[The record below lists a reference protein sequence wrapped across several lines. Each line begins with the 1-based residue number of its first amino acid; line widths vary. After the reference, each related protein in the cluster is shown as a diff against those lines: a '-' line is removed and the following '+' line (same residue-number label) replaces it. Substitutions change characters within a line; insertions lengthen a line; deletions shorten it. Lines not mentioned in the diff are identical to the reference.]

1 VSWNLVIHAIVVEVR
16 GIDQEGGI
24 SEGRWG
30 STDSQTSSY
39 RLSGLGA
46 TLPRVDIQKVHFH
59 LQVCSERE
67 VVLLGA
73 RPDPKKSISRLVP
86 SKEASS
92 VRGPDRRART
102 SHDRCW
108 SCPSSARDGI
118 GGQGGSCNG
127 LLTRRGGSVVVAVG
141 SLFRFN
147 AALVDRHRS
156 SLLPPILHLS
166 ELDLGGSY
174 RTGWA
179 G

>member
-1 VSWNLVIHAIVVEVR
+1 MGFYR
-16 GIDQEGGI
+16 Q
-24 SEGRWG
+24 
-30 STDSQTSSY
+30 STSRY

-67 VVLLGA
+67 VVLLGV
-73 RPDPKKSISRLVP
+73 RPDPKKASAGWFHP
-86 SKEASS
+86 KEASS
-92 VRGPDRRART
+92 VRGPDRR
-102 SHDRCW
+102 DR
-108 SCPSSARDGI
+108 PHERATIAVGRVPPLSARDGI

-127 LLTRRGGSVVVAVG
+127 PLTRRGGSVVVAVG

-147 AALVDRHRS
+147 AALVDRHRP
-156 SLLPPILHLS
+156 SLLPPSLHLS
-166 ELDLGGSY
+166 EVDLEGSY